1 MTDKQKQEML
11 SNNWLAYIKASLAM
25 ANTSKDK
32 YEIVPYKNWKGIK
45 KVNLITT
52 REYKFKFKI
61 KR

>member
-11 SNNWLAYIKASLAM
+11 ANNWVTYIKASLVM

-45 KVNLITT
+45 KVSLITT
-52 REYKFKFKI
+52 EGK
-61 KR
+61 

>member
-45 KVNLITT
+45 KVSLITT
-52 REYKFKFKI
+52 GGK
-61 KR
+61 